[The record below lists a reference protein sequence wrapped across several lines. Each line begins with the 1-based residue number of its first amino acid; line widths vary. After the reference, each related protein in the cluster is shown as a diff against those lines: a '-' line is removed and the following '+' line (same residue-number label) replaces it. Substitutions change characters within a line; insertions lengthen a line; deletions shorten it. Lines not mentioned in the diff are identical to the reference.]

1 MTSCINQ
8 IIKGQHV
15 GRFHLNEKEKPNMK
29 NDILIAYY
37 SWSGNTR
44 KIAGLIERKTGGTLF
59 EIEPVQRYTTDYR
72 AAVAQAK
79 KEITAGFRPA
89 LKNIPEITSYTV
101 AFIGT
106 PIWWYTM
113 APPVA
118 TFIERLDLDGKT
130 VVPFHTHGG
139 GGVGSFEEDIAK
151 MCPNST
157 ITKGYG
163 AYNSG
168 GSETAAQIGSWLSS
182 IGLRSRK

>member
-1 MTSCINQ
+1 
-8 IIKGQHV
+8 
-15 GRFHLNEKEKPNMK
+15 MK
-29 NDILIAYY
+29 NNILIAYY

-44 KIAGLIERKTGGTLF
+44 NIARRIERETGGRLF
-59 EIEPVQRYTTDYR
+59 EIEPAQPYTTDYR

-79 KEITAGFRPA
+79 KEIEAVFRPE
-89 LKNIPEITSYTV
+89 LQSMPNITSYTI

-106 PIWWYTM
+106 PIWWHTM

-118 TFIERLDLDGKT
+118 TFIERFDLNGKT

-151 MCPNST
+151 MCPDAT
-157 ITKGYG
+157 VTKGFG

-168 GSETAAQIGSWLSS
+168 GPETATQIASWLSS
-182 IGLRSRK
+182 IGLRSRQ